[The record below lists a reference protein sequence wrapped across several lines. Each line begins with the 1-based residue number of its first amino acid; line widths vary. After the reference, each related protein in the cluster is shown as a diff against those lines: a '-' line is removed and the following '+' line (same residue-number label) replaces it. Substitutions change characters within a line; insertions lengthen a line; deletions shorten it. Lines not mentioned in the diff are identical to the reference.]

1 MGDKMSENIVIKQ
14 NVRFRLD
21 NDRDAG
27 TLAGILVKN
36 GYDVRLS
43 NIDSKY
49 TSRPYEVSVKGVT
62 ISND

>member
-14 NVRFRLD
+14 NIRFRLD
-21 NDRDAG
+21 SDRDAG

-43 NIDSKY
+43 KIDCKY

>member
-27 TLAGILVKN
+27 TLAGILVKY
-36 GYDVRLS
+36 GYDVRLTKA
-43 NIDSKY
+43 DSIY
-49 TSRPYEVSVKGVT
+49 RPYEVSVKGVI